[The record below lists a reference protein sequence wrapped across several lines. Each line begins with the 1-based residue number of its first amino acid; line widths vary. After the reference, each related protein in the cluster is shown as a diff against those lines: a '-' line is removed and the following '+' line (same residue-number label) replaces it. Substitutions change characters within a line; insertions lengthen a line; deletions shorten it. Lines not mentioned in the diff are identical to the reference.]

1 MAAGDTDPPLAATP
15 ASAEAPPVRAN
26 VRPFRIAELFR
37 IAERPL
43 RVKLSENLALA
54 EG

>member
-1 MAAGDTDPPLAATP
+1 VVAGDTDPPLAATP

-26 VRPFRIAELFR
+26 VRSFRIAELFR
-37 IAERPL
+37 IVERPL

-54 EG
+54 GG

>member
-1 MAAGDTDPPLAATP
+1 MVAGDADPPAAATP
-15 ASAEAPPVRAN
+15 ASAEAPPAGAN
-26 VRPFRIAELFR
+26 IRSFRMAELFR
-37 IAERPL
+37 IVERPL